1 MEAMTLN
8 MNIVQPAKLLLI
20 VEQTENFNMH
30 DELKAIL
37 VKYAEPSESMY
48 LITLDEAIKAIQ
60 ELVCSTVPEEK
71 CIESFDASD
80 RSKWGETYLK
90 ATQCKADYF
99 NRCRTEILKKWS

>member
-60 ELVCSTVPEEK
+60 ELVCSTVP
-71 CIESFDASD
+71 DAEYEQD
-80 RSKWGETYLK
+80 MQGGEPRIGYN
-90 ATQCKADYF
+90 D
-99 NRCRTEILKKWS
+99 CREEILKKWS

>member
-1 MEAMTLN
+1 MDKE
-8 MNIVQPAKLLLI
+8 IEKKLMDILDSYG
-20 VEQTENFNMH
+20 ENCMRGDFTKM
-30 DELKAIL
+30 
-37 VKYAEPSESMY
+37 
-48 LITLDEAIKAIQ
+48 DEAIKAIS

-90 ATQCKADYF
+90 GTQCKADYF